1 MGFFFLFLLIEI
13 SKLLDSIAVLCKKIL
28 QNPFKPKF
36 KISVKE
42 TAKLLDNKNF
52 D

>member
-1 MGFFFLFLLIEI
+1 MWFFSFSIDRNF
-13 SKLLDSIAVLCKKIL
+13 LDSIAVLCKKIL